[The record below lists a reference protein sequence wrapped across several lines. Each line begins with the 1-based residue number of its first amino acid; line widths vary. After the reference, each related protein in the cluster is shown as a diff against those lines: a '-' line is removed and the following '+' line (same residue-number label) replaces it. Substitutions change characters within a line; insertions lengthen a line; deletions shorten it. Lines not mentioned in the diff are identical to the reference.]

1 MSSLA
6 VTVPRLL
13 SHDEEVTC
21 DKFLFLI
28 RTRREYGPVGKVLR
42 VLSLNPHNLV
52 KKLVPQCTFVIPAQ
66 EEPWDS
72 PASQS
77 V

>member
-1 MSSLA
+1 MLLSSLA

-28 RTRREYGPVGKVLR
+28 GTGREYGPVVRFLG
-42 VLSLNPHNLV
+42 
-52 KKLVPQCTFVIPAQ
+52 F
-66 EEPWDS
+66 
-72 PASQS
+72 
-77 V
+77 

>member
-1 MSSLA
+1 MSSLT

-28 RTRREYGPVGKVLR
+28 GPGREYGSVGKVLR
-42 VLSLNPHNLV
+42 VLSLDPHNSV
-52 KKLVPQCTFVIPAQ
+52 KKLVPQ
-66 EEPWDS
+66 
-72 PASQS
+72 
-77 V
+77 